1 MEMLDLLNSLED
13 ISAERNPRDP
23 KKELIGSSNIDSYR
37 KIDELKPPP
46 YEFEKR
52 VITFLWD
59 NRDRYRIDKLIRFQN
74 SSVDG
79 AIETKN
85 VSIPFEIKYRMNW
98 LKACQAM
105 WQFNQYRALSKTAFK
120 TGIVFFHSF
129 SADWARSPRSSP
141 IPNGW
146 RNWYSDHARS
156 SETMTVHLVRLE
168 DGRLETY
175 KELRES
181 QQSNAKR

>member
-1 MEMLDLLNSLED
+1 MEMLDLLDSLKD
-13 ISAERNPRDP
+13 IRAERKIRDSIEKP
-23 KKELIGSSNIDSYR
+23 IDSSNIDSYR
-37 KIDELKPPP
+37 KIDELMPPP

-59 NRDRYRIDKLIRFQN
+59 SRERYQIDELIRFQN

-79 AIETKN
+79 SIKAQGIT
-85 VSIPFEIKYRMNW
+85 IPFEIKYRMNW

-105 WQFNQYRALSKTAFK
+105 WQFKQFRTLSPDTAFD
-120 TGIVFFHSF
+120 TGLVFFHSF
-129 SADWARSPRSSP
+129 SADWARSPVASP

-156 SETMTVHLVRLE
+156 ETMTVHLVRLE
-168 DGRLETY
+168 DGHLETY
-175 KELRES
+175 KELKEL
-181 QQSNAKR
+181 QQSSAER